1 VTRPADDSEVLAVV
15 AALLDTGR
23 DAGHLSRA
31 LTVLAFAGLLAP
43 LWGAVPAVGMVL
55 LMVAAVAGL
64 GGAYAGA
71 RVGLDAAL
79 FRHLGAAAQG
89 PTLLDA
95 ALVRL
100 GMLPD
105 RKAGR
110 SLGLRVMG
118 AQRLLRVQ
126 VALLG
131 VQAAAL
137 VGAGVWAASG

>member
-1 VTRPADDSEVLAVV
+1 MTRPADDSEVLAVV

-43 LWGAVPAVGMVL
+43 L
-55 LMVAAVAGL
+55 AVAGL